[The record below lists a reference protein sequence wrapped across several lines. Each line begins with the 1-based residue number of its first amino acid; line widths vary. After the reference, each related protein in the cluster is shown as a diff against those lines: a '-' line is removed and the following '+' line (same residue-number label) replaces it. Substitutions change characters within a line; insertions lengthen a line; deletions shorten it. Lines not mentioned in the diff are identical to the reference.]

1 MIPIGL
7 RAAPIATLGLLVA
20 WSAADALSIGDAGR
34 TTSVL
39 QVLFVGVGILV
50 GAYVFRRPWLRP
62 VGLTALLL
70 AYVATHVFYLGVQL
84 VAALLFVVLL
94 MSHVE
99 LRILAGRFAHLYE
112 AALSSTDRARIRA
125 AAALGRASLRLAIA
139 AVLAVVVPL
148 LAADLAVAGVVPLT
162 TIPSAILLAGGL
174 VAVVLMVAILPSL
187 RGRSP
192 SFSEQTARGAKDN

>member
-1 MIPIGL
+1 MIPVGL

-20 WSAADALSIGDAGR
+20 WSAADALSIRAPGA
-34 TTSVL
+34 TIPAL
-39 QVLFVGVGILV
+39 EVLFVGVGVLV

-62 VGLTALLL
+62 IGLTALLL

-84 VAALLFVVLL
+84 VAALAFVVLL

-112 AALSSTDRARIRA
+112 AALSPADRARIR
-125 AAALGRASLRLAIA
+125 AALGRASLRLAIA
-139 AVLAVVVPL
+139 AILAVVVPL

-174 VAVVLMVAILPSL
+174 VAVVLTLAILPSL

-192 SFSEQTARGAKDN
+192 SVSERAARDAKDN

>member
-1 MIPIGL
+1 VIPAGL

-20 WSAADALSIGDAGR
+20 WSAADALSIGDLGR
-34 TTSVL
+34 TASAL

-62 VGLTALLL
+62 VGLTAVLTAYL
-70 AYVATHVFYLGVQL
+70 AIHVFYLGVQL
-84 VAALLFVVLL
+84 VAALVFVVLL
-94 MSHVE
+94 MSHIE

-112 AALSSTDRARIRA
+112 AALSPADRARIR
-125 AAALGRASLRLAIA
+125 AALGRASLRLAIA

-162 TIPSAILLAGGL
+162 TIPSGILLAGGL
-174 VAVVLMVAILPSL
+174 VAVVLMLAILPSL
-187 RGRSP
+187 RGRRP
-192 SFSEQTARGAKDN
+192 SSSERTARGAKDN